1 MKFPTNPNQPS
12 RRDWIASL
20 SGGLGFLGLAGML
33 SEERLLG
40 AATEAAPKFPNFP
53 AKAKHNIVL
62 FMVGGPSQLDMF
74 DPKPA
79 LLKHQGQRP
88 STVELRTERT
98 T

>member
-1 MKFPTNPNQPS
+1 MILTNSPNKLS

-33 SEERLLG
+33 SEDQLR
-40 AATEAAPKFPNFP
+40 AAEAPAPKFPNFP

-74 DPKPA
+74 DPKPG
-79 LLKHQGQRP
+79 LL
-88 STVELRTERT
+88 
-98 T
+98 